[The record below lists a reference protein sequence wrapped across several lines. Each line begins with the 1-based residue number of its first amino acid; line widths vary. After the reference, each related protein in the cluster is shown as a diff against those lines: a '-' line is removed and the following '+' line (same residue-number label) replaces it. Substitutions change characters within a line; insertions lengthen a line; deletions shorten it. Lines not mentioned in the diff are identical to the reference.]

1 MLLTESIDISKFDAW
16 KNAALDAFEIEN
28 ADAVAVDEANNMMTI
43 NYDVEGN
50 TFNVVVDLNKMLIT
64 VKVSDPDDKTKIDTL
79 VYKIPSEDIVED
91 LIRSIANVLFWGN
104 PEGENLLNANEL
116 K

>member
-43 NYDVEGN
+43 KQEI
-50 TFNVVVDLNKMLIT
+50 FSFIT
-64 VKVSDPDDKTKIDTL
+64 
-79 VYKIPSEDIVED
+79 
-91 LIRSIANVLFWGN
+91 
-104 PEGENLLNANEL
+104 
-116 K
+116 